1 MIIPVTPIPKPR
13 MTRADSWKKRPI
25 VTRYWKYKD
34 ELSEYD
40 IQLNN
45 PLSVTFVL
53 PLPKSWSKKKKEE
66 YHGKPHESKPD
77 LDNLIKALQDCVLVE
92 DSHIHTYLNCRKI
105 WGYEG
110 SIIIDTDR
118 D

>member
-1 MIIPVTPIPKPR
+1 MTIPVTPIPKPR

-25 VTRYWKYKD
+25 VMKYWSYKD
-34 ELSEYD
+34 KLKEYD
-40 IQLNN
+40 IQLDN

-53 PLPKSWSKKKKEE
+53 PLPKSWSKKKKEL
-66 YHGKPHESKPD
+66 YNNKPHKTRPD
-77 LDNLIKALQDCVLVE
+77 LDNLIKGLQDCVLKE

-105 WGYEG
+105 WGHEG
-110 SIIIDTDR
+110 SIIINSSR